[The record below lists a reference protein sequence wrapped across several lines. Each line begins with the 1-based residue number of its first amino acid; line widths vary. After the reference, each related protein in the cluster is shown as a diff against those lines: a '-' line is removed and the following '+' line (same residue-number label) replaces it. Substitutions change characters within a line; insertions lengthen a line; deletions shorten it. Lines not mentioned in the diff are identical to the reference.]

1 MFTLEERDNHRL
13 SVVVVPG
20 GAYAVEE
27 ICWPSTHDEREEDEG
42 DDLVPHAISVLFDE
56 IADRPCTKRGL
67 GNYLDRLEHS

>member
-42 DDLVPHAISVLFDE
+42 DDLVPHAISVLFDD
-56 IADRPCTKRGL
+56 ITDRPRTKRSPLNCLDGL
-67 GNYLDRLEHS
+67 KHS